1 MRAWAGEA
9 DGGGGGGGV
18 GLSRPPGQPLTPP
31 VRPHPHPGGRGPRP
45 PAKPSGARPPRVLG
59 RRRCSAFAPGR
70 QRRRKG
76 RLTPRRPQVLINLR
90 NNRKLLARIKA
101 FDRHCNM
108 ILENVKEMWT
118 EIPKTGKGK
127 KASKPVTKER
137 FISKMFLRGDSVIL
151 VLRNPK

>member
-1 MRAWAGEA
+1 M
-9 DGGGGGGGV
+9 
-18 GLSRPPGQPLTPP
+18 
-31 VRPHPHPGGRGPRP
+31 
-45 PAKPSGARPPRVLG
+45 LG
-59 RRRCSAFAPGR
+59 RRPARLRSPPPAEGR
-70 QRRRKG
+70 GKG